1 MPEVNENGQT
11 AVVYFMP
18 IQKLITLPSGH
29 QYVFKVDRSISLAWI
44 NLEDLDQMLDVRGG
58 CCGNTV
64 NRIIRLASA
73 SDVGLWTH
81 TTDR

>member
-1 MPEVNENGQT
+1 MPEMNENGET

-18 IQKLITLPSGH
+18 IQKMITLPSGK

-44 NLEDLDQMLDVRGG
+44 KPEDLDQMLDVRGG
-58 CCGNTV
+58 CCGNTL
-64 NRIIRLASA
+64 NHIIRFASS

-81 TTDR
+81 TTER